1 MKICPQ
7 CGTQHPD
14 TDVSCSKCGTPLSA
28 MQPNEPAA
36 FGQSATPPPPP
47 PPPGYATTPPPN
59 PAFNSQQP
67 MGMSPQ
73 PVKGVGFGEAIQRC
87 LKEKYA
93 CFEGRAS
100 RSEYWYFYLF
110 QFLLCLG
117 LFAVWGICYALL
129 DNAGMILGGI
139 ICALV
144 GLALLVPQ
152 IAVSV
157 RRFHDSGKS
166 GWWYLIVFVPYLG
179 GLILFI
185 LMLLPS
191 DLYPNKFG
199 PVP

>member
-28 MQPNEPAA
+28 MQPNESAA
-36 FGQSATPPPPP
+36 FGQSATPPP

-110 QFLLCLG
+110 QFLVALG
-117 LFAVWGICYALL
+117 LLTVMGICYGLL
-129 DNAGMILGGI
+129 GDAGMILGVI
-139 ICALV
+139 VLLV
-144 GLALLVPQ
+144 GGLALFVPSL
-152 IAVSV
+152 AASV
-157 RRFHDSGKS
+157 RRLHDSGKS
-166 GWWYLIVFVPYLG
+166 GWWYLITLIPYLG
-179 GLILFI
+179 GLIFFV

-191 DLYPNKFG
+191 DPQPNQYG